1 MVISLMI
8 HTHRVDANA
17 INLDARHYSA
27 PPSCGA
33 FCCLE
38 YRKFFKTVTG
48 ARHRVC
54 ITPSRTRH
62 SVERAREICIPVQ
75 VAQCTS
81 CQALAA
87 QIEFGT
93 GFLAPET
100 DAPNSALEAMS
111 LGRDRKIPAIIRE
124 KWRQK
129 RPFCVWARR
138 REFPKTGWWRT
149 QFGKTPDRVAPCRK
163 LLCARW
169 RLSGICLLLGL
180 GCLCRSRTR
189 DFQTIMLRCVDVR
202 RHGHVYW

>member
-1 MVISLMI
+1 MI

-124 KWRQK
+124 KWPQK
-129 RPFCVWARR
+129 RLFCVWARR

-149 QFGKTPDRVAPCRK
+149 QSDANRSPSAISLLAGKLAGNFEK
-163 LLCARW
+163 L
-169 RLSGICLLLGL
+169 RL
-180 GCLCRSRTR
+180 
-189 DFQTIMLRCVDVR
+189 
-202 RHGHVYW
+202 GHPVSAAKALT